1 MKIPSPVIGRTQ
13 PVAGTQ
19 AYTQGASNPGG
30 GLAAIAQGAN
40 QLGEQFTD
48 LGKVMQGRDK
58 QIANFNAL
66 TKYSDFQTQTAAG
79 LEELKRNSDP
89 TGQGFTKAADDYYT
103 TQQKQFLATQVP
115 ADLQP
120 EFQARTEEM
129 KKSVLGNALDF
140 QYKQGDAYFNQGVS
154 DELNKAK
161 SLVDQNPDSIDAARN
176 HLNETIDSS
185 GLPADQ
191 KAQLK
196 RDSSIA
202 LESIHYK
209 VAVRDHTASVESL
222 GVGPITDGA
231 SGASA
236 VIKSFEG
243 FSPTPYWD
251 TNAYRVGYGSDT
263 ITTADG
269 KVEKVTPG
277 MVVTKED
284 AQRDL
289 NRRTNE
295 FQNTVKGQ
303 VGADVFSAL
312 PANIQAGLTSVAYN
326 YGSLPDSV
334 VAAVKQGD
342 TGGIANAV
350 AGLDANKGRRQ
361 KEAGIIRGT
370 QGIDA
375 DPQYANIPYE
385 DKIALQKDAVSEGKA
400 AATQQAAQIKASND
414 TANNA
419 LFLGLLDGTKGQVDI
434 DNARK
439 MGTLNQYE
447 DVSKA
452 DSILKKRDED
462 QNLQSNGVAK
472 LSTPGSV
479 WDPTS
484 EGDKKMLN
492 AVVGKQGLQVISAG
506 DDNAKS
512 YIHDGVVPIVSQTGD
527 IPTEVAGT
535 LVGMLRGSNNQQ
547 ASFALDSLSQL
558 RDVNAT
564 AFNDRVP
571 SEIAKQVDLWDARK
585 DLDPQD
591 VLLAK
596 VRGGTDAQSR
606 QATANLRK
614 EGEDILSHTTN
625 GIPDAKALLSG
636 AVNSFG
642 GFFSNPTTYTAPL
655 AMQSFQKEFNTL
667 FIDAYSQ
674 TGDKDSAT
682 KLATQA
688 LHRDWAV
695 TEVGGSNLMK
705 YPPEKVGYKPIN
717 GSYGWI
723 NDQIKQDLNTPQF
736 TAPTDLS
743 PQEQNLLEYSR
754 NNMRKGTTMDNNGD
768 TTSVYITGI
777 EGPDGRQYN
786 VPGYADGKL
795 LSPQEM
801 QANAEKTG
809 WDKYPSYATEAE
821 AEAAAQKVHKY
832 VEQDNTKYLDTKNN
846 PVSNFQLF
854 SDEQTRQEAEK
865 FKSDPSAAPP
875 SYRVFT
881 IDKNGVAGERRDANG
896 LSIRLNFQPPADL
909 LKKQADTYD
918 YQAAIAKNSEIVHNH
933 NVMQAHARANPGKV
947 IVSPEDTKAAEDAQR
962 NLDALRG
969 KDPTFQS
976 PNNPTS
982 ATDPAAGLGV
992 TF

>member
-13 PVAGTQ
+13 PVAGTTS
-19 AYTQGASNPGG
+19 YTQGASNPGAG
-30 GLAAIAQGAN
+30 AAAIAQGAN
-40 QLGEQFTD
+40 QLGAQLTD
-48 LGKVMQGRDK
+48 LGDVMAHRDK

-129 KKSVLGNALDF
+129 KKTVLGNALDF

-161 SLVDQNPDSIDAARN
+161 SLVDQNPDSIDAARD

-209 VAVRDHTASVESL
+209 VAVRGNAAAQASL

-231 SGASA
+231 AGGASL
-236 VIKSFEG
+236 IKGFEA
-243 FSPTPYWD
+243 SNNPNLTPYMD
-251 TNAYRVGYGSDT
+251 HHTDGSPAGLRIGYGSDT
-263 ITTADG
+263 YTDANGVAHPVTAGVAITRQDAD
-269 KVEKVTPG
+269 
-277 MVVTKED
+277 
-284 AQRDL
+284 RDL
-289 NRRTNE
+289 ARRTVE
-295 FQNTVKGQ
+295 FQNTIRGQ
-303 VGADVFSAL
+303 VGAETFNAL
-312 PANIQAGLTSVAYN
+312 PANVQAGLTSVAYN
-326 YGSLPDSV
+326 YGNLPDSV
-334 VAAVKQGD
+334 VSAVKQGD

-350 AGLDANKGRRQ
+350 GNLDANKSRRA
-361 KEAGIIRGT
+361 KEAAVIRGT

-400 AATQQAAQIKASND
+400 QATQALAQQKAATDA
-414 TANNA
+414 ANNA
-419 LFLGLLDGTKGQVDI
+419 LYLGLLDGTKGQVDI

-439 MGTLNQYE
+439 IGTLSKYEEVNQANE
-447 DVSKA
+447 
-452 DSILKKRDED
+452 ILKKRNAD
-462 QNLQSNGVAK
+462 QDLQANGVTK

-484 EGDKKMLN
+484 ESDKKMLN
-492 AVVGKQGLQVISAG
+492 AVVGKQGLQTIGAG
-506 DDNAKS
+506 DGNAKS
-512 YIHDGVVPIVSQTGD
+512 YIHDGIVPIVSQTGD

-535 LVGMLRGSNNQQ
+535 LIGMLRGSNNQQ

-564 AFNDRVP
+564 AFADRVP
-571 SEIAKQVDLWDARK
+571 SDIAKQVDLWDARK

-591 VLLAK
+591 ELLAK

-614 EGEDILSHTTN
+614 EGEDLLSHQTN

-636 AVNSFG
+636 AVSSFG
-642 GFFSNPTTYTAPL
+642 GFFSNPATYTAPL

-667 FIDAYSQ
+667 FVDAYSQ

-723 NDQIKQDLNTPQF
+723 NDQIKEDLNNPDKNRQSEVMGG
-736 TAPTDLS
+736 TAPEIHD
-743 PQEQNLLEYSR
+743 
-754 NNMRKGTTMDNNGD
+754 
-768 TTSVYITGI
+768 
-777 EGPDGRQYN
+777 
-786 VPGYADGKL
+786 
-795 LSPQEM
+795 
-801 QANAEKTG
+801 
-809 WDKYPSYATEAE
+809 
-821 AEAAAQKVHKY
+821 
-832 VEQDNTKYLDTKNN
+832 
-846 PVSNFQLF
+846 PVDNFQLF
-854 SDEQTRQEAEK
+854 SDEQTRQEADK

-881 IDKNGVAGERRDANG
+881 IDKNGVAGERKDANG
-896 LSIRLNFQPPADL
+896 LPIRLNFQPPVDL
-909 LKKQADTYD
+909 LQKQADAYD
-918 YQAAIAKNSEIVHNH
+918 YKAAVAKNSEIVHNH

-947 IVSPEDTKAAEDAQR
+947 VVSPEDTKAAEDAQK
-962 NLDALRG
+962 NLDALKG
-969 KDPTFQS
+969 KDSTFQS

-982 ATDPAAGLGV
+982 ATDPSAGLGV